1 MKSRDKLSS
10 EAGVT
15 LVELMVVALIII
27 IVATIAFLNAG
38 TAHPQFQRQNA
49 TRQLKAALER
59 ARFDSVKRRAVNDNQ
74 KASVTIA
81 GASFILTTD
90 VTLNGLTSDPSDS
103 VTTFA
108 DTGISIQR
116 YDGAT
121 LDSTNNKVVFNMR
134 GEVPTSPA
142 AQFLIC
148 NGTCPA
154 VASLTPS
161 VADILIVTPT
171 GTVNLLPGT
180 PAALPTFTDPTLVGS
195 TSATADVNPDVTV
208 P

>member
-38 TAHPQFQRQNA
+38 TANAQFQRQNV

-74 KASVTIA
+74 KASVTVS
-81 GASFILTTD
+81 GSSFVLRTD
-90 VTLNGLTSDPSDS
+90 VDLNGLTTDAGD
-103 VTTFA
+103 VATVFA
-108 DTGISIQR
+108 DAGITIQR
-116 YDGAT
+116 YDGAAF
-121 LDSTNNKVVFNMR
+121 SASNEKVAFNMR
-134 GEVPTSPA
+134 GEVPTSPP

-154 VASLTPS
+154 VASLTPDI
-161 VADILIVTPT
+161 ADILIVTPT

-180 PAALPTFTDPTLVGS
+180 PGALPTFTDPTLSGS
-195 TSATADVNPDVTV
+195 TSATADINPDVTV

>member
-27 IVATIAFLNAG
+27 IVGTIAVLNAG
-38 TAHPQFQRQNA
+38 TANARFQRQNA

-74 KASVTIA
+74 KASVTLSA
-81 GASFILTTD
+81 TSFILTTD
-90 VTLNGLTSDPSDS
+90 VTLNGLTTDS
-103 VTTFA
+103 ADAVITYADAGITF
-108 DTGISIQR
+108 QR
-116 YDGAT
+116 YDGAAF
-121 LDSTNNKVVFNMR
+121 SASNEKVAFNMR

-154 VASLTPS
+154 VASLTPN

-180 PAALPTFTDPTLVGS
+180 PDALPTFTDPTLAGS
-195 TSATADVNPDVTV
+195 TSATADINPDVTV